1 MAARKPV
8 PAKRPKGTPGRP
20 TDLNEK
26 VMLQLFDWVSD
37 GKTIKWCAM
46 KLGVARYTIYRW
58 INNFPEFKEMMDEA
72 AQIKAQNYV
81 DELIEIADDDSKDL
95 IFDPDGSAKP
105 NAAAVAR
112 SKLKMAARQKVAG
125 YLAPRLFGENATK
138 VDITTNG
145 DAVFMGLMITPPKMD
160 DEEDIIDVNQ
170 E

>member
-8 PAKRPKGTPGRP
+8 PAKKRGAGRP

-58 INNFPEFKEMMDEA
+58 IKQFPEFKEMMEEA
-72 AQIKAQNYV
+72 AMIKAQNYV

-95 IFDPDGSAKP
+95 IIDENGNIKP
-105 NAAAVAR
+105 NAANVAR

-145 DAVFMGLMITPPKMD
+145 DAVFMGLVITPPKMD
-160 DEEDIIDVNQ
+160 DDDEEEDIIDVD
-170 E
+170 